1 MFAGYWL
8 CLSNLYFAKS
18 PATKHPATKH
28 PAIRKNKRDPAV
40 RQTNHN
46 NRNTI
51 TVIVFNIFAV
61 VNLKKSSKLQNC
73 ETEW

>member
-18 PATKHPATKH
+18 PATKHPA
-28 PAIRKNKRDPAV
+28 IRKNKRDPAE